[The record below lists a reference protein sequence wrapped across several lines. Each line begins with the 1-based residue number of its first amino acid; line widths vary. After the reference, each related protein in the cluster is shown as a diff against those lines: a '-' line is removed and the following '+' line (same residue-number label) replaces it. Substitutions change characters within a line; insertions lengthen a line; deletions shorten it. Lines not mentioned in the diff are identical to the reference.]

1 MRAAYVA
8 AGLGVLLALT
18 GCQRTSYSGL
28 SPQYSAPPLAPQP
41 VPGVQSGNL
50 SDPTMADPNAF
61 PAKPEATTVD
71 PQVAAA
77 GAQDVSKEAIL
88 GNWKATNNGLTCD
101 LFLTL
106 TKFGSGSRGGTRGC
120 VGELTTMR
128 SWNVVGKQVV
138 LFDANGSPLAR
149 LYRTADNRFDGAT
162 ANGQPVSLSR

>member
-1 MRAAYVA
+1 MRAAYVV

-28 SPQYSAPPLAPQP
+28 SPQYSAPPLNAQP
-41 VPGVQSGNL
+41 VTGVQSSDL
-50 SDPTMADPNAF
+50 SDPTATDNGAF
-61 PAKPEATTVD
+61 PEAPQAPAVD

-77 GAQDVSKEAIL
+77 GAQDISKEAIL
-88 GNWKATNNGLTCD
+88 GNWKASNNGLTCD

-128 SWNVVGKQVV
+128 SWNVIGKQVV
-138 LFDANGSPLAR
+138 LFDANGSPLGR

-162 ANGQPVSLSR
+162 ASGQPVSLSR